1 MIGGITKVSCFSGCV
16 EYVLALKEENKEA
29 RLLYSEGLLTDT
41 PKDIVDGFECQRH
54 LNSRVQHW
62 CGHISLSYSPEDSAR
77 LSDEVMV
84 KLALEYMN
92 GKNQIDRFTYTR
104 NCEEAT
110 DSNSERV
117 KLDVF

>member
-1 MIGGITKVSCFSGCV
+1 MIGSITKGSSFSGCV
-16 EYVLALKEENKEA
+16 EYALALKEENKEA

-77 LSDEVMV
+77 LSDEAMV
-84 KLALEYMN
+84 KLALEYMEKM
-92 GKNQIDRFTYTR
+92 GIKNYCCPI
-104 NCEEAT
+104 
-110 DSNSERV
+110 
-117 KLDVF
+117 KLK